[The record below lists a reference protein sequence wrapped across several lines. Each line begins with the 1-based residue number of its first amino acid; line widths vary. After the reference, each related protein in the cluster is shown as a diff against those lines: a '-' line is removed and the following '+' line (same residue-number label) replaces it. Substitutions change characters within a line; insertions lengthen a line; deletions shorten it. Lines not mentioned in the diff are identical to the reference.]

1 MKKSIK
7 ILIPTIIIII
17 IVVIIS
23 CNNKEQ
29 DEIIEITSKRE
40 LEKIYNQEIEEQTTL
55 EKLVKL
61 PFSLLADYSIN
72 RRKYSTIDNAMTMQ
86 NQEMLDMAPSNT
98 AGEATKEYSK
108 TNIQVEN
115 VDEAD
120 ITKTDGDYI
129 YSLSGNDVIITDVK
143 EPEQMKVV
151 AKIAEK
157 NSNIIPEDLMLY
169 KNKLVIIYENKK

>member
-61 PFSLLADYSIN
+61 PFSLLADYAKP
-72 RRKYSTIDNAMTMQ
+72 RNARYG
-86 NQEMLDMAPSNT
+86 P
-98 AGEATKEYSK
+98 
-108 TNIQVEN
+108 I
-115 VDEAD
+115 
-120 ITKTDGDYI
+120 
-129 YSLSGNDVIITDVK
+129 
-143 EPEQMKVV
+143 
-151 AKIAEK
+151 
-157 NSNIIPEDLMLY
+157 
-169 KNKLVIIYENKK
+169 